1 MKASNFIWQVR
12 CHLHFLNNRASEQL
26 NFDSQVELAKRLK
39 FKDLNGRLAVEHFM
53 QEYFKNATYVGELT
67 RIFLTDLEARHVKKQ
82 PKVGQILRLAGRRL
96 TTKLNPLFKI
106 QHNRINVINHKIFCI

>member
-1 MKASNFIWQVR
+1 MQNPEQLIEKKVFSKFEFDKFLKASNFIWQVR

-67 RIFLTDLEARHVKKQ
+67 RIFLTDLESLSSLIA
-82 PKVGQILRLAGRRL
+82 PFL
-96 TTKLNPLFKI
+96 
-106 QHNRINVINHKIFCI
+106 